1 MQQDRRIRLDMVS
14 PLAQMQR
21 RYLLLGSSQQAI
33 AEIAGLAQLNP
44 QILDNINFD
53 QQVRDIADA
62 YGLDKRII
70 YDMADV
76 ERMRQARAQA
86 QQQTIAQAQ
95 QLQGLEVGS
104 KALANISKIPPEML
118 QQAEGEKQ

>member
-21 RYLLLGSSQQAI
+21 RYLMLGSSQQAI
-33 AEIAGLAQLNP
+33 AEIAALMQINP
-44 QILDNINFD
+44 QIMDNLNLD
-53 QQVRDIADA
+53 QQARNIADA
-62 YGLDKRII
+62 YGLDKRVI

-76 ERMRQARAQA
+76 LRMRQARAQA
-86 QQQTIAQAQ
+86 QQQAMAQAQ

-104 KALANISKIPPEML
+104 KALANVSKIPPEMMA
-118 QQAEGEKQ
+118 QTQEAVR